1 MLAEEVGVAVKAV
14 KSNGQTVIGREE
26 IERVVGLLMEDEEGK
41 VMRSKAKKLQESPA
55 RALENGGSSCES
67 LTRVAKQWK
76 GL

>member
-1 MLAEEVGVAVKAV
+1 MAVKAV

-41 VMRSKAKKLQESPA
+41 VMRSKAKKLQESAA
-55 RALENGGSSCES
+55 RALESGGSSWES